1 MVLRNVIAGLVVAA
15 ASLATL
21 GAASA
26 FDESKYPPLKGQWV
40 RGRVPG
46 VTGQPGYD
54 PTKRMGLAQQAPLKP
69 EFQKVLEAN
78 LHEQAQ
84 GGQDGDPTYICI
96 SPGMPRVMNPYGPME
111 ILITPDTIHI
121 LLEHIH
127 DSRRIFTDGRGWP
140 EDVEPMLQGYSI
152 GTWSD
157 TDGDGVYDTLEVET
171 RGPFKGPRVYDASG
185 LPLHDDNESTMKE
198 RIFLDKSDPSLMHD
212 VITVFDHALTRPWT
226 ADKTFRRNPKQ
237 YPNWEQTFCTEGNN
251 QVIVGNEAYY
261 MSGDGMLMP
270 TKKGQAPPDSRY
282 FEVQQSK
289 K

>member
-1 MVLRNVIAGLVVAA
+1 MFRTIMALVLAA
-15 ASLATL
+15 AS
-21 GAASA
+21 AALVEPSRA
-26 FDESKYPPLKGQWV
+26 DDSKYPNWKGEWDFAAPRLPGQRV
-40 RGRVPG
+40 RFDPNKSPGR
-46 VTGQPGYD
+46 
-54 PTKRMGLAQQAPLKP
+54 AQEAPLTP
-69 EFQKVLEAN
+69 EYKKVHEDSMADQAN
-78 LHEQAQ
+78 
-84 GGQDGDPTYICI
+84 GGQGNMIEHAQCKPGGMPFIMAAAIFEFVVTPETTYIMA
-96 SPGMPRVMNPYGPME
+96 GTE
-111 ILITPDTIHI
+111 L
-121 LLEHIH
+121 
-127 DSRRIFTDGRGWP
+127 RRIFTDGRPWP
-140 EDVEPMLQGYSI
+140 TDNQPTYQGYSI
-152 GTWSD
+152 GRWLD
-157 TDGDGVYDTLEVET
+157 EDGDGRYDTLEVET

-185 LPLHDDNESTMKE
+185 LPLHEDNESTMKE